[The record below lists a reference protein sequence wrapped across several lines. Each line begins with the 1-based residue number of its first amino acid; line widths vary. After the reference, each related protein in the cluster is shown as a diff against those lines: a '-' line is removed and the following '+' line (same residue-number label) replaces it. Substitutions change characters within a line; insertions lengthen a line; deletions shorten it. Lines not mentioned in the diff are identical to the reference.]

1 MLSTTECK
9 KRLGKNNYSEREVE
23 GIRDCLYQLVNL
35 LVNDYLSASGKEKVK
50 LRMVVNKRE

>member
-23 GIRDCLYQLVNL
+23 EIRDCLYQLANL
-35 LVNDYLSASGKEKVK
+35 LVNDYLTDKEKVK
-50 LRMVVNKRE
+50 SRMKVNERE

>member
-23 GIRDCLYQLVNL
+23 GIIDCLYQLVNL